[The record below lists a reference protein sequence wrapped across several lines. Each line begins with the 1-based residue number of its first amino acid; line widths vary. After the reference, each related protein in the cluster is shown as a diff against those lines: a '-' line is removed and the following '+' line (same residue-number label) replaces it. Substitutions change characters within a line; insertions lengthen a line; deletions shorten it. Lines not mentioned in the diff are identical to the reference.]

1 MCQASPWEPTF
12 LNLLSNQRGWGQA
25 HPEPAADT
33 GSGEGSPAPTGG
45 AATQPQLE
53 GDQPHTHLM
62 HFNEGKRQLLHL
74 GGTAAWKGTPQTDTG
89 CVWRYTEHVSF

>member
-12 LNLLSNQRGWGQA
+12 LNLLSNQQGWGQA

-33 GSGEGSPAPTGG
+33 GSGEGSPAPAGG

-53 GDQPHTHLM
+53 GDQPHTHLI

-74 GGTAAWKGTPQTDTG
+74 GRDSCLERDSSDRHGV
-89 CVWRYTEHVSF
+89 CLEVH